1 MGSWIRAWIA
11 AGGILVASW
20 SSPGGAVAEMDIDT
34 AASHFGQLQAVW
46 GMRLSPDGQ
55 SVSLLRL
62 HPEGFPIAMVID
74 LRTGKGGLIL
84 ASDVAKSMD
93 LDGCAWATD
102 ERLLCS
108 YYGIQPYL
116 GDYYTATRLVAV
128 NVDGSNQ
135 RVLAQRQQR
144 GEQASHQAAV
154 TDWLPDD
161 PQHILMP
168 VVKDY
173 GQGVSRIDI
182 EKNKTKTV
190 VKPKRS
196 VWGFLSDGRG
206 NPRVRIDYD
215 RTHRDL
221 QYRLAGENKWRPL
234 HRSEP
239 DDLEDG
245 YWPIG
250 FADDPNGL
258 FVFDLHEGRRSIFL
272 EKLGEEKIER
282 ELVYAHPEVDIDDFL
297 YLGKYRRPIGVTYS
311 TERPQVHYFDE
322 TIRKVDE
329 RVREELPSQ
338 ILTFVGESWDRRFY
352 LIHASSDVDG
362 GRYYRFD
369 TQTDALGLIT
379 TQHPWLEHE
388 PLAPMK
394 PVSYPSDDG
403 REIPGYLTMA
413 SDGKKAARPGIILP
427 HGGPFARDDWG
438 YDFLAQFL
446 ASRGYAVLQANYRGS
461 DGYGVEWMGEGAFR
475 EWKRVVTD
483 LEYGAR
489 YLVEQGIVDPERI
502 CAVGW
507 SYGGYAALISAAE
520 HPERYRCV
528 VSIAGVTDP
537 VSLVGESRGLGRRQL
552 KALIG
557 RDSEGVTLGSPEKRA
572 GDIQAP
578 VLLVHAEKDV
588 NVPFDHG
595 KDMKKALEK
604 QDKSVIFVE
613 YEDDDHQ
620 IRQQK
625 NRIDMLQRVGDFL
638 DEHLRAGPTKQ
649 TRAEP

>member
-1 MGSWIRAWIA
+1 MWKLIRALFVVLA
-11 AGGILVASW
+11 LACTPVVAS
-20 SSPGGAVAEMDIDT
+20 AEMDVDT
-34 AASHFGQLQAVW
+34 AASHFGQLPAVW

-55 SVSLLRL
+55 KVSLLRL

-84 ASDVAKSMD
+84 ASDIDKSMD
-93 LDGCAWATD
+93 LEWCDWATN

-128 NVDGSNQ
+128 NADGSNQ
-135 RVLAQRQQR
+135 QVLAQRQQR
-144 GEQASHQAAV
+144 GEQVSNQAAV

-161 PQHILMP
+161 PKYILMP
-168 VVKDY
+168 IAKDF
-173 GQGVSRIDI
+173 GQGVSRVDI
-182 EKNKTKTV
+182 EKNKTKTL

-221 QYRLAGENKWRPL
+221 QYRLAGESKWRPL

-250 FADDPNGL
+250 FGDEPNGL
-258 FVFDLHEGRRSIFL
+258 FVLDLHEGRRSVFL
-272 EKLGEEKIER
+272 EKLGAEKTER
-282 ELVYAHPEVDIDDFL
+282 ELVYAHPQVDVGDL
-297 YLGKYRRPIGVTYS
+297 LHLGKYHRPIGVTYS

-322 TIRKVDE
+322 TVRKVDE
-329 RVREELPSQ
+329 RVREALPSQ
-338 ILTFVGESWDRRFY
+338 ILTFFSESWDRRFY
-352 LIHASSDVDG
+352 LLHTASDVDG
-362 GRYYRFD
+362 GRFYRFD
-369 TQTDALGLIT
+369 AETDELSLIT
-379 TQHPWLEHE
+379 TQHPWLEGE

-394 PVSYPSDDG
+394 PVAYPSDDG

-413 SDGKKAARPGIILP
+413 SGGPEGPRPGIILP

-446 ASRGYAVLQANYRGS
+446 AARGYAVLQANYRGS
-461 DGYGVEWMGEGAFR
+461 DGYGVEWTGQGAFR
-475 EWKRVVTD
+475 DWKQVVTD
-483 LEYGAR
+483 IEYGAR

-502 CAVGW
+502 CAVGG
-507 SYGGYAALISAAE
+507 SYGGYAALISTAE

-537 VSLVGESRGLGRRQL
+537 VSMVDEARGLSRRYL
-552 KALIG
+552 KAVIG
-557 RDSEGVTLGSPEKRA
+557 RDPEVVRLGSPEKRA
-572 GDIQAP
+572 EDIQAP

-588 NVPFDHG
+588 NVPFDHS

-604 QDKSVIFVE
+604 HDKSVIFVE
-613 YEDDDHQ
+613 YEDDDHHF
-620 IRQQK
+620 RKQK
-625 NRIDMLQRVGDFL
+625 NRIDMLQKIGDFL
-638 DEHLRAGPTKQ
+638 DDHLRASSRRPA
-649 TRAEP
+649 RPEP